1 MWENQGLL
9 KPLVQNLFSSAEGV
23 SNTCMKLITIVLYVP
38 KPNLKLWSDA
48 CSCCACL
55 FSFDLCLSYLALT
68 VVSDIPKPNSTLAG
82 SSAWFQSCPSAF
94 QLFFKITI
102 TIYLFILFHFMTWS
116 QIYQEPQ
123 TVSEGWMESNWAKQ
137 GSCQLSYP
145 CCVEGSAGLHCY
157 SKTTRL
163 EVSKGGSRIWDRI
176 FLASASATYGGSLF
190 SFGLK

>member
-1 MWENQGLL
+1 MWEDQGLL

-55 FSFDLCLSYLALT
+55 FSFDLCLLYLALT
-68 VVSDIPKPNSTLAG
+68 VGSDIPKPNSTLAG
-82 SSAWFQSCPSAF
+82 SSAWFQACPSAF

-123 TVSEGWMESNWAKQ
+123 TVSEGWMEGNWAKQ

-163 EVSKGGSRIWDRI
+163 VVSKGEQDLRQN
-176 FLASASATYGGSLF
+176 LLSLCF
-190 SFGLK
+190 SHLWWLLVQLWA